1 MDLKPEETI
10 ARARH
15 YGDES
20 QKAWATITDK
30 RRVWLAF
37 VVAWGLSFVIGA
49 WFF

>member
-1 MDLKPEETI
+1 MNLKPEEI
-10 ARARH
+10 LANARK

-37 VVAWGLSFVIGA
+37 VVGCGLAFIIGA
-49 WFF
+49 WIF